1 MSTLEDTRQGGNG
14 YVGQAIRR
22 KEDPP
27 LITGRG
33 RYVDDIRLPGTLHAA
48 IVRSPHAHARIT
60 SIDASEA
67 ESRDD
72 VHLVLTGE
80 DLKDLA
86 APLPMAWA
94 PPGVEVKTPEHWPL
108 ARGKVCHV
116 GDPVA
121 VVVADTKYGA
131 VDAAEGVFVEYE
143 ELPVVIDPEKA
154 LEDGSPVIHEQFGT
168 NHSYDWSLGGGD
180 VEKALAEAD
189 VVVERRV
196 VNHRTAG
203 AAIEP
208 RAAIAEWRAGYLTL
222 YTTTQVP
229 HLVRLQ
235 LAGVLAVAEDRF
247 RVVAPDV
254 GGGFGSKLNVYG
266 EEALVSYLSRRLEQ
280 PVRWTATRSEDMA
293 AAVHG
298 RDQIDYARMGLTR
311 DGKITALH
319 AKVIADMGAYHQL
332 LTP

>member
-1 MSTLEDTRQGGNG
+1 MSTLEDVRQGGNG

-27 LITGRG
+27 LIRGRG
-33 RYVDDIRLPGTLHAA
+33 RYVDDIQLPGTLYAA
-48 IVRSPHAHARIT
+48 IVRSPHAPARIT

-67 ESRDD
+67 EGRKD

-121 VVVADTKYGA
+121 AVVADTKYGA
-131 VDAAEGVFVEYE
+131 VDAAEQIYVDYE
-143 ELPVVIDPEKA
+143 ELPVVIDPDKA
-154 LEDGSPVIHEQFGT
+154 LEDGSPVIHDALGP
-168 NHSYDWSLGGGD
+168 SRWYDGSLGGGD
-180 VEKALAEAD
+180 VETALAEAD
-189 VVVERRV
+189 VVVERRI

-208 RAAIAEWRAGYLTL
+208 RAALAEWRAGYLTL
-222 YTTTQVP
+222 YSTTQVP
-229 HLVRLQ
+229 
-235 LAGVLAVAEDRF
+235 
-247 RVVAPDV
+247 
-254 GGGFGSKLNVYG
+254 
-266 EEALVSYLSRRLEQ
+266 
-280 PVRWTATRSEDMA
+280 
-293 AAVHG
+293 
-298 RDQIDYARMGLTR
+298 
-311 DGKITALH
+311 
-319 AKVIADMGAYHQL
+319 
-332 LTP
+332 

>member
-1 MSTLEDTRQGGNG
+1 GLPRHRRRGARGRQGRADRDRGRAGAAQARSPGRDREGGGGMSTLEDTRQGGNG

-33 RYVDDIRLPGTLHAA
+33 RYVDDIQLPGTLHAA
-48 IVRSPHAHARIT
+48 IVRSPVAHARIN

-67 ESRDD
+67 EARDD

-131 VDAAEGVFVEYE
+131 ADAA
-143 ELPVVIDPEKA
+143 
-154 LEDGSPVIHEQFGT
+154 
-168 NHSYDWSLGGGD
+168 
-180 VEKALAEAD
+180 
-189 VVVERRV
+189 
-196 VNHRTAG
+196 
-203 AAIEP
+203 
-208 RAAIAEWRAGYLTL
+208 
-222 YTTTQVP
+222 
-229 HLVRLQ
+229 
-235 LAGVLAVAEDRF
+235 
-247 RVVAPDV
+247 
-254 GGGFGSKLNVYG
+254 
-266 EEALVSYLSRRLEQ
+266 
-280 PVRWTATRSEDMA
+280 
-293 AAVHG
+293 
-298 RDQIDYARMGLTR
+298 DQIYVDYE
-311 DGKITALH
+311 
-319 AKVIADMGAYHQL
+319 
-332 LTP
+332 